1 MNLNNNLFGLSQVSS
16 NNPLLNRQQM
26 NIGAGLNV
34 NGTLKA
40 PTGSLVGN
48 SPAKASS
55 GFGWAGAVI
64 DGVNNIAST
73 IAQGK
78 QNKQIEQNKKKLD
91 FQQRQLQAQQY
102 NQQINNNFMQ
112 ANTLPLQQRNKNGF

>member
-1 MNLNNNLFGLSQVSS
+1 
-16 NNPLLNRQQM
+16 M
-26 NIGAGLNV
+26 NIGAGLNA

-40 PTGSLVGN
+40 PTGSLAGN
-48 SPAKASS
+48 FSAKASG
-55 GFGWAGAVI
+55 GFRWVGAVI

-91 FQQRQLQAQQY
+91 FQQKQLQAQ
-102 NQQINNNFMQ
+102 
-112 ANTLPLQQRNKNGF
+112 

>member
-16 NNPLLNRQQM
+16 NNPLQNRQQM
-26 NIGAGLNV
+26 NIDAGLNT

-40 PTGSLVGN
+40 PTGNLAGN
-48 SPAKASS
+48 FPAKTSG
-55 GFGWAGAVI
+55 GFGWIGAVI

-78 QNKQIEQNKKKLD
+78 QNKQIGQNKKKLD
-91 FQQRQLQAQQY
+91 FQ
-102 NQQINNNFMQ
+102 
-112 ANTLPLQQRNKNGF
+112 